1 MYKIILVPL
10 DQSKRAEAI
19 FPHVEEL
26 ARCSDGSVVLMHVIE
41 LSSITF
47 DVYGTQPD
55 LDQIVITELT
65 RSAEEYMAECEKRF
79 QEKGIKVK
87 TRIVNG
93 PIVDTIIKVA
103 KEESAD
109 LIAMASHG
117 RGGLAYVFYGSVAA
131 GILHRADRP
140 LLLIRSM
147 DEHAK

>member
-1 MYKIILVPL
+1 MYKTILVPL

-26 ARCSDGSVVLMHVIE
+26 ARCNDGNVILMHVIE

-55 LDQIVITELT
+55 LDQIVISELT
-65 RSAEEYMAECEKRF
+65 RSAEEYMAACEKQF
-79 QEKGIKVK
+79 SDKGIKVK

-93 PIVDTIIKVA
+93 PIVDSIIKTA
-103 KEESAD
+103 KEEQVD

-131 GILHRADRP
+131 GILQRADRP

-147 DEHAK
+147 EGHSR